1 MGITVQLSTALES
14 ADLVTL
20 DSSEVCSYNYQ
31 PGSGNFL
38 ELHLDTTET
47 VLVKDQE
54 IDVDEAGNAHFT
66 DVAGVNWTLS
76 LMTLTPWQG
85 ESN

>member
-1 MGITVQLSTALES
+1 MGIKVQLSTALDS
-14 ADLVTL
+14 ADLATL
-20 DSSEVCSYNYQ
+20 DSSEICSHNYTVD
-31 PGSGNFL
+31 SGDFL